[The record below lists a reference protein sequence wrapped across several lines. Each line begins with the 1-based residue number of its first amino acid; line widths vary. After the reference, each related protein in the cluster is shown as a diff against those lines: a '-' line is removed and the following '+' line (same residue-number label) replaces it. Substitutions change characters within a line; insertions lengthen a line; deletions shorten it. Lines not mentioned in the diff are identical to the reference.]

1 MRVMF
6 PLDHTLHMDL
16 HLHPMDR
23 GKDHSSAVD
32 VFIEFLL
39 GISNQCR
46 IMLEQTTYQS
56 LMKSYG
62 SLQ

>member
-1 MRVMF
+1 
-6 PLDHTLHMDL
+6 MDL
-16 HLHPMDR
+16 YLHPMDR

-56 LMKSYG
+56 LMKGYG